1 MKSAAALRRL
11 AAAWPGDSLLPVLI
25 GLGATVGFAPWG
37 WYGLTLLAPA
47 GLLWL
52 WQGVSARRAA
62 WRGFIF
68 GFAHFALGMYWVSI
82 SIHRFGGGPL
92 WLAWLLVLVLATYLA
107 LFPALLGYALR
118 RWFQCGTVQEALVAL
133 PLLWLLVELLR
144 GWLFT
149 GLPWLALGY
158 AFIDTPLGHLAPLAG
173 VYSLGAVVV
182 LLSGSLWLML
192 TTARRE
198 RLLALSVAMA
208 VFLILALL
216 PVPAHWTRDS
226 DAAVDVSLVQGNIP
240 QELKWRPGRREAT
253 QAHYRALTDSEWGR
267 RLIIWPEVAIPALRH
282 QVQGYLDELDR
293 TARASGSTLLVGV
306 LVRDAPKGPLYN
318 ALLSLGV
325 EQGAY
330 YKRHLL
336 PFGEYFPAPKF
347 LLDIGSVLGLQY
359 SDFSSGPEGQPSLKL
374 GSSNLGISI
383 CFEDVFGRDIR
394 RDLPEAGLLVNV
406 TNDAWFEDS
415 SAPHQH
421 LQIARMRALEM
432 GRSLLRVANTGIS
445 AVIGPDGGIVQS
457 SPQFEV
463 DVLRAQV
470 TPRAGMTPYARFG
483 DLPLW
488 LMGVA
493 GLILLR
499 LVHRRGS

>member
-1 MKSAAALRRL
+1 VKPAAALRRW
-11 AAAWPGDSLLPVLI
+11 AATWPGDSLLPVLI
-25 GLGATVGFAPWG
+25 GLSATVGFAPWG

-62 WRGFIF
+62 WRGFVF
-68 GFAHFALGMYWVSI
+68 GLAHFALGMYWVSI

-107 LFPALLGYALR
+107 LFPALVGYALR
-118 RWFQCGTVQEALVAL
+118 RWFQCGTVQEALIAL

-158 AFIDTPLGHLAPLAG
+158 AFIDTPLSRLAPLAG
-173 VYSLGAVVV
+173 VYALGASVV
-182 LLSGSLWLML
+182 LLSGAIWLFL
-192 TTARRE
+192 VGTRRE
-198 RLLALSVAMA
+198 RLLALVVA
-208 VFLILALL
+208 VGVSLALL
-216 PVPAHWTRDS
+216 LLPEPTRWTRDNG
-226 DAAVDVSLVQGNIP
+226 APVDVSLVQGNIP

-253 QAHYRALTDSEWGR
+253 QVHYRALTDSEWGR

-282 QVQGYLDELDR
+282 QVQAYLDELDGI
-293 TARASGSTLLVGV
+293 ARASGSTLLVGV

-318 ALLSLGV
+318 AMLSLGV

-359 SDFSSGPEGQPSLKL
+359 SDFSSGPEGQPPLKL
-374 GSSNLGISI
+374 GSNTLGLSI

-432 GRSLLRVANTGIS
+432 GRILLRVANTGIS
-445 AVIGPDGGIVQS
+445 AVIGADGKIAQA

-470 TPRAGMTPYARFG
+470 TPRAGLTPYARFG

-488 LMGVA
+488 ILAAA
-493 GLILLR
+493 GLVFLIVLR
-499 LVHRRGS
+499 RR